1 MHTNATYFNHFC
13 CKKNVDKGKYLLF
26 SNKLYV
32 FITVLLSLT
41 LKYSNCESS
50 LQYNGNNNN
59 QLNSNPYN
67 SIGVDINDNSLSQ
80 IGRNLDRAI
89 LPNLISVGN
98 LIDGGIQNPSTVP
111 RIPNTVIPSI
121 PGIDGKIGVPDT
133 PTSPGMGGVGLPG
146 IPITSPGIGGV
157 GVPGIPTTPGIGGVG
172 VPGIPITSPGIGGVG
187 VPGIPITSPGMGGV
201 GLPGIPIT
209 SPGMGGV
216 GLPGIP
222 ITSPGMGGVGV
233 PGIPTTPGIGGVG
246 VPGIPTTPGMGGVGV
261 PGIPITS
268 PGMGGVGVPGIPITS
283 PGMGGVRV
291 PGIPTTTPGIGG
303 VGIPGISKTIPGVSE
318 ISEEIGTD
326 IGDIGNGIGAAI
338 VEIGNN
344 IEDGLNLNI
353 MENSVNYSVPDNN
366 NVDYN
371 RKDDNL
377 YTLSATGK
385 GGSKIYTYK
394 RPNIVDNNSVKE
406 NYFGRQPY
414 SHKSSIFNSLSKDT
428 NQISQKFPLYLNK
441 SPLVITSTSNTGTNV
456 NSSTNTSFNYSNGLN
471 QIGLTSLTKQ
481 EINKDFSPYSS
492 IHYLKTSTPQVGE
505 KQQSMWKWEHID
517 KPLLRTNTIRPIE
530 FKHKIPTSI
539 NEAWWNNYN
548 IRKESKK
555 IEGNSDNNNN
565 NNKMVMVNNGTEQ
578 SKDNNPQIESQN
590 DYSNIHKSDIIGYN
604 QDNNHSHTHKNSHNR
619 NHNYNHSHKQNYQN
633 HNNAG
638 IQHKNDKEKDHI
650 HKYNDNIQEINENFE
665 EDILRTAK
673 IGDIV
678 NLTRLEIPN
687 PYDRK
692 TAINN
697 LISNSLLNMKQENW
711 SIPVEEIIN
720 ATFINPGTKQPDLV
734 PNQMGPKVK
743 VQDFYCNPNIHKCTD
758 LYTVGTSIGEP
769 LWKIYNTSTIGR
781 AQRRIENLLDDTEVS
796 LKK

>member
-13 CKKNVDKGKYLLF
+13 CKENVNKGKYLFF

-41 LKYSNCESS
+41 LNYSNCESS

-59 QLNSNPYN
+59 LLNSNPYN

-121 PGIDGKIGVPDT
+121 PGIDGKIGVPET
-133 PTSPGMGGVGLPG
+133 PTSPGMGGVGIPG
-146 IPITSPGIGGV
+146 IPIAS
-157 GVPGIPTTPGIGGVG
+157 
-172 VPGIPITSPGIGGVG
+172 
-187 VPGIPITSPGMGGV
+187 
-201 GLPGIPIT
+201 
-209 SPGMGGV
+209 
-216 GLPGIP
+216 
-222 ITSPGMGGVGV
+222 
-233 PGIPTTPGIGGVG
+233 
-246 VPGIPTTPGMGGVGV
+246 PGMGGVGV

-268 PGMGGVGVPGIPITS
+268 PGMGGVGLPRIPITTPGMGGVGVPGIPITT
-283 PGMGGVRV
+283 PGMGGVGV
-291 PGIPTTTPGIGG
+291 PGIP
-303 VGIPGISKTIPGVSE
+303 KTIPGVSE

-371 RKDDNL
+371 IKDDNL

-394 RPNIVDNNSVKE
+394 RPNIVDNNNVE
-406 NYFGRQPY
+406 GNYFGRQPY
-414 SHKSSIFNSLSKDT
+414 SYKSSIFNSLSKDT

-441 SPLVITSTSNTGTNV
+441 TPLVITSTSNSGTNV

-505 KQQSMWKWEHID
+505 KQQSIWRWEHID
-517 KPLLRTNTIRPIE
+517 KPLLRTNTVRPIE
-530 FKHKIPTSI
+530 FKYKIPTSV

-555 IEGNSDNNNN
+555 IDENSDDDNN
-565 NNKMVMVNNGTEQ
+565 NNKMVMVNSNTEQ
-578 SKDNNPQIESQN
+578 IKDNNSQIESQKN
-590 DYSNIHKSDIIGYN
+590 YSNIHKSDFIGYN

-633 HNNAG
+633 HNNTG

-650 HKYNDNIQEINENFE
+650 HKYNDNIQEINEDLE

-769 LWKIYNTSTIGR
+769 LWKIYNTSTLGR